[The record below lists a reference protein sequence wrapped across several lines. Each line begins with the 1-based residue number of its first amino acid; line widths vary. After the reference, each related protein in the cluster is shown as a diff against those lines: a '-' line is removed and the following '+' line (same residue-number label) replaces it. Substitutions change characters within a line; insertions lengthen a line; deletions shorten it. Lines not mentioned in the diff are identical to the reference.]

1 MCTSFVLSGRA
12 MVMTKTNLP
21 PVFDSTLASS
31 LPAICCAKECSCY
44 AWGTLPLAKTKA
56 ASSSTDERS
65 ALYLSGDETVLRA
78 TVQS

>member
-21 PVFDSTLASS
+21 PVLDSTLASS

-44 AWGTLPLAKTKA
+44 PWGTLPPAKTKA
-56 ASSSTDERS
+56 GSSTDEGS